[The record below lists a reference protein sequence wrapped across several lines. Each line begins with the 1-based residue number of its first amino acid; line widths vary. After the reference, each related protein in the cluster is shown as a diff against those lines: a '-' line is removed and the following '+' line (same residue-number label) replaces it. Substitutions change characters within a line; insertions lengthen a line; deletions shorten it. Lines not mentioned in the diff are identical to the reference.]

1 MTFSGRFAHV
11 PIGPSGPLGYEIE
24 AVTDQIPTLSGPA
37 LLLSEGGAHHQAP
50 FASLEG
56 FRLALRLG
64 ATSLGARGW
73 LTKDGE
79 LALAKDDTIGML
91 RRRRISSMT
100 RSDLPESV
108 PTLDQLFD
116 AIGPDV
122 TLAVSLVDDRA
133 FDTALSTARAHGA
146 ADRLWIRHD
155 DPDVLGA
162 WREKSD
168 DLHLV
173 NTVRISMLKE
183 GAERRAATLRTLGVD
198 ALEARHNEW
207 SGGLVALLHRFR
219 RHARAT
225 DANYPEVLAQLF
237 RMGLDSIGGDHPD
250 RLADAATRHGA

>member
-1 MTFSGRFAHV
+1 
-11 PIGPSGPLGYEIE
+11 
-24 AVTDQIPTLSGPA
+24 VTDQIPTLSGPA

-50 FASLEG
+50 YASLEG
-56 FRLALRLG
+56 FLLALKLG

-73 LTKDGE
+73 LTKDGK
-79 LALAKDDTIGML
+79 LALAKDDSIGL
-91 RRRRISSMT
+91 LKRRRISAT
-100 RSDLPESV
+100 NAPDLPESV
-108 PTLDQLFD
+108 PTLDQLLD

-122 TLAVSLVDDRA
+122 TVAVSVVDDPA
-133 FDTALSTARAHGA
+133 FETALATAGAHGA
-146 ADRLWIRHD
+146 VDRLWIRHD

-162 WREKSD
+162 WRTRSD

-173 NTVRISMLKE
+173 NTVRIPSLKE

-198 ALEARHNEW
+198 ALEARHSEW
-207 SGGLVALLHRFR
+207 SGGLVALMHRFR

-250 RLADAATRHGA
+250 RLADAAMRHEA